1 MTRTGAILKAVE
13 AELEKHKTDLDAAR
27 DLEGVKIVLRFR
39 PEHLR
44 PRVVLLRTDPPR
56 QPR

>member
-13 AELEKHKTDLDAAR
+13 AELEKHKSEIDSAR

-44 PRVVLLRTDPPR
+44 PRLVVVRTDPAR
-56 QPR
+56 QQ